1 MYHKQIYDV
10 KPEQLAAVQEKV
22 QRMMA
27 EGRMLDGTKPVKS
40 WKELRDENHELQQRL
55 DEHTDIAE
63 DYKRR
68 YAFAKQQLDMVS
80 KELEGTDKE
89 HKEALAQCA
98 RYMDLAEALTTFI
111 IQSFPDIDAPQEE
124 PKKPESAEDK
134 LARIKARRKEYY
146 RRYYARNKEKIL
158 ENGRR
163 WHASGIL
170 RAQSKGK
177 KRGNAQ

>member
-1 MYHKQIYDV
+1 MYRKQIYDV
-10 KPEQLAAVQEKV
+10 KPEQLAAIQEKV

-27 EGRMLDGTKPVKS
+27 EGRRLDGTKPVKS

-55 DEHTDIAE
+55 EAQEDLAE

-80 KELEGTDKE
+80 KE

-98 RYMDLAEALTTFI
+98 KYKDLTEALTAFI

-124 PKKPESAEDK
+124 PKKPESPEAE
-134 LARIKARRKEYY
+134 LARIKARRKEYN
-146 RRYYARNKEKIL
+146 RRYYARHKEKIL
-158 ENGRR
+158 ENGSRWRAEHPGYCARKARERR
-163 WHASGIL
+163 EAM
-170 RAQSKGK
+170 RNEQ
-177 KRGNAQ
+177 Q